1 MMFCEKCGSLMIPK
15 KDNEG
20 KKIVACSKCRNVST
34 KRESLI
40 LREHVEVK
48 DRKGIE
54 VVDKRVDTLPKVKED
69 CPKCGYK
76 EAYYWSVQTRAA
88 DEAETR
94 FFKCVKCSHTWRSY
108 T

>member
-15 KDNEG
+15 VSSEG
-20 KKIVACSKCRNVST
+20 KKVVACTKCRNVST
-34 KRESLI
+34 KRETLI
-40 LREHVEVK
+40 LREQVALK
-48 DRKGIE
+48 DRRGIE
-54 VVDKRVDTLPKVKED
+54 VVDKRVDILPKVKES
-69 CPKCGYK
+69 CSKCGYK